1 MNITEFW
8 EVFGEKLH
16 LAAQHIKVC
25 NQEKVPL
32 LSLKC
37 EYLYTH
43 ILTSSTAVTV
53 TCYYRNFMDLHC
65 LTSHMVQPGPA
76 IKKNSTFLYPT
87 SLPER

>member
-16 LAAQHIKVC
+16 LAAQQIKVF

-37 EYLYTH
+37 EYLYTR
-43 ILTSSTAVTV
+43 ILTLSVVIV
-53 TCYYRNFMDLHC
+53 TCCYRNIMDVQSLSPHV
-65 LTSHMVQPGPA
+65 VQPGSA
-76 IKKNSTFLYPT
+76 IEKNSTFLYPT
-87 SLPER
+87 SFPER